1 MVGATVSNQELAARL
16 ARQNNGDCH
25 KCVCEDSCS
34 KRGKC
39 ENNIFVWLKGA
50 RG

>member
-1 MVGATVSNQELAARL
+1 MVGATVSNQDLAARL
-16 ARQNNGDCH
+16 ARQSHGDCH

-39 ENNIFVWLKGA
+39 ENNIFDWLKGA
-50 RG
+50 K

>member
-1 MVGATVSNQELAARL
+1 MSGSTVSNKDLAVRL
-16 ARQNNGDCH
+16 ARQSHGDCR

-39 ENNIFVWLKGA
+39 ENNIFVWLKGV